1 LVDGL
6 NSNPSPR
13 AVIAE
18 KYAGIAGHWWQQ
30 LPADP
35 SHRWGDRASSY
46 DAYRFGDGIFE
57 VGGSERVL
65 PDYIRYLYADCRF
78 TQRDDER
85 LPVVRCTVSPTEREQ
100 VVRVEFEDPEPL
112 DSMDFLAAVY
122 GGRGYRECFSMASGW
137 RCLAQHDEPAVPAVA
152 LRGSIALIDR
162 RKRWHPLIAHLGINR
177 LLHCQREML
186 FFHAASLTIRGAGAL
201 LFGDKCAGKTTTA
214 LFLAARGHG
223 LLSDEVGAVHSG
235 DNALA
240 PFRRALS
247 IRPGPI
253 PDIVRGRLQSGD
265 FRREILADG
274 TSRIRAR
281 IGSLFHLNS
290 AAATPLKCM
299 FFLSGFAAMPRVRR
313 ITPGTEH
320 LAHLQPFGSS
330 MYGVSKRDAVF
341 QLANMLARTQVYA
354 LTLGPPDAT
363 AALIEGIMEKT

>member
-1 LVDGL
+1 M
-6 NSNPSPR
+6 
-13 AVIAE
+13 
-18 KYAGIAGHWWQQ
+18 
-30 LPADP
+30 
-35 SHRWGDRASSY
+35 
-46 DAYRFGDGIFE
+46 YRFGDGILE

-78 TQRDDER
+78 TGRDAER
-85 LPVVRCTVSPTEREQ
+85 LRVVRCTTSPTEHEHVVQ
-100 VVRVEFEDPEPL
+100 VAFDDPEPL

-122 GGRGYRECFSMASGW
+122 GGRGYRECFSTASGW
-137 RCLAQHDEPAVPAVA
+137 RCLTQRDDDPAEPAVA
-152 LRGSIALIDR
+152 LRGSIALVDR
-162 RKRWHPLIAHLGINR
+162 RKRWHPLIAHLAINR
-177 LLHCQREML
+177 LLHFQREML

-201 LFGDKCAGKTTTA
+201 LFGDKFAGKTTTA

-253 PDIVRGRLQSGD
+253 PDIVRARLRTENVGR
-265 FRREILADG
+265 ETLADG

-281 IGSLFHLNS
+281 IGSLFHLDS
-290 AAATPLKCM
+290 VAATPLKCM
-299 FFLSGFAAMPRVRR
+299 FFLSGFAHMPQARR

-320 LAHLQPFGSS
+320 LAHLKPFGCS

-341 QLANMLARTQVYA
+341 KLVNMLTRTQVYA
-354 LTLGPPDAT
+354 LTLGSPDAT
-363 AALIEGIMEKT
+363 AALIEGIMEKI

>member
-1 LVDGL
+1 MAAADTASASAWRAAGDVW
-6 NSNPSPR
+6 PSMMSLLCR
-13 AVIAE
+13 
-18 KYAGIAGHWWQQ
+18 
-30 LPADP
+30 L
-35 SHRWGDRASSY
+35 SHCAARLRSSIDVSVGTRSSHTWAST
-46 DAYRFGDGIFE
+46 G
-57 VGGSERVL
+57 
-65 PDYIRYLYADCRF
+65 
-78 TQRDDER
+78 
-85 LPVVRCTVSPTEREQ
+85 
-100 VVRVEFEDPEPL
+100 
-112 DSMDFLAAVY
+112 
-122 GGRGYRECFSMASGW
+122 CFISKG
-137 RCLAQHDEPAVPAVA
+137 
-152 LRGSIALIDR
+152 
-162 RKRWHPLIAHLGINR
+162 
-177 LLHCQREML
+177 
-186 FFHAASLTIRGAGAL
+186 TIRGAGAL

-265 FRREILADG
+265 FSREILADG